1 MLRGIALHFSLEG
14 ERIMRNLVSTVCV
27 WMVMVSLCAGALAQ
41 SMERSG
47 SKKMA
52 RSNDGSQVEVKKDE
66 FSGVTT
72 ITLKPQKL
80 IDSPNHLLTMSA
92 EVKLEGKTYAGVMS
106 VDETVLF
113 KFDSQNN
120 GNVDF
125 GDEEL
130 HFLVDGEPVKGGST
144 ASGFASSLL
153 DKPAPGFKR
162 RNSYTGGV
170 YLSQLQQI
178 AKGKNVA
185 MRFGSIKLTL
195 DEKLLNSLRDFA
207 RAANTKQ

>member
-1 MLRGIALHFSLEG
+1 
-14 ERIMRNLVSTVCV
+14 MRRELQSTTWV
-27 WMVMVSLCAGALAQ
+27 WMMMVVVLTITATGQ
-41 SMERSG
+41 SGVGRDNNKG
-47 SKKMA
+47 A

-80 IDSPNHLLTMSA
+80 IDSSNHQLTIAA

-130 HFLVDGEPVKGGST
+130 HFLVDGESVKGGST